1 MDDIMLETDAIRQ
14 GLIEPIKSNNDEK
27 ADMIS
32 QDMEGGTEFINFPVS
47 DGEGKQVAANTGGT
61 SNSIPNISFG
71 NIGDYKL
78 LSQSSYGAGG

>member
-1 MDDIMLETDAIRQ
+1 
-14 GLIEPIKSNNDEK
+14 
-27 ADMIS
+27 
-32 QDMEGGTEFINFPVS
+32 MEGGTEFINFPVS